1 MNREA
6 WLNAMAERMSPLFLE
21 LGAPLQPYRISIGFT
36 SAGQR
41 GNVGAEVWHSS
52 ASADGTYEILISPG
66 TDDSM
71 QVSAYL
77 AHELCH
83 IAAGIKEG
91 HKGPFVKLM
100 KAIGMTGP
108 FTCSVP
114 TRQFEEWVQP
124 FIDELGPLPH
134 GKLTWHRP
142 GARERREPA
151 QGKVAR
157 GIRDGLSQPE
167 LEEIITTA
175 KKKQSTRLKKVECSE
190 CGYVARVTQKWLDK
204 SGPPHCPEHGEMTVG
219 RDANDEQDEELEGV
233 ENGG

>member
-6 WLNAMAERMSPLFLE
+6 WLNAMAERMLPRFLE

-124 FIDELGPLPH
+124 FIDELGPLPTESSL
-134 GKLTWHRP
+134 GTGP
-142 GARERREPA
+142 ARESAESQRREGCARDTGRPEPA
-151 QGKVAR
+151 RTRRDHHHRQEKAVDAIEEGRVLGVRIRRQGDPEMAR
-157 GIRDGLSQPE
+157 QVWTASLSG
-167 LEEIITTA
+167 A
-175 KKKQSTRLKKVECSE
+175 WRNDCR
-190 CGYVARVTQKWLDK
+190 ARRK
-204 SGPPHCPEHGEMTVG
+204 
-219 RDANDEQDEELEGV
+219 
-233 ENGG
+233 

>member
-6 WLNAMAERMSPLFLE
+6 WLNAMAERMSPRFLE

-114 TRQFEEWVQP
+114 TRQFEDGSSRSSTNSDHSPRKAHLAQARRERAQ
-124 FIDELGPLPH
+124 
-134 GKLTWHRP
+134 RAS
-142 GARERREPA
+142 AREGRERDTGRPEPA
-151 QGKVAR
+151 R
-157 GIRDGLSQPE
+157 TRRDHHHRQE
-167 LEEIITTA
+167 
-175 KKKQSTRLKKVECSE
+175 KQSTRLKKVECSE

-204 SGPPHCPEHGEMTVG
+204 SGPPHCPEHGEMTIG
-219 RDANDEQDEELEGV
+219 REANDDLEG
-233 ENGG
+233 EEDGD

>member
-6 WLNAMAERMSPLFLE
+6 WLNAMAERMSPRFLE

-114 TRQFEEWVQP
+114 TRQFEEWVKP

-151 QGKVAR
+151 QGKSR
-157 GIRDGLSQPE
+157 EGYG
-167 LEEIITTA
+167 TA
-175 KKKQSTRLKKVECSE
+175 
-190 CGYVARVTQKWLDK
+190 
-204 SGPPHCPEHGEMTVG
+204 
-219 RDANDEQDEELEGV
+219 
-233 ENGG
+233 

>member
-6 WLNAMAERMSPLFLE
+6 WLNAMAERMSPRFLE

-124 FIDELGPLPH
+124 FIDELGPPPPRKAHLAQA
-134 GKLTWHRP
+134 R
-142 GARERREPA
+142 RERAQRASAGEGREGNTGRPEPA
-151 QGKVAR
+151 RTRRDHHHRQEKAVDAVEEGRVLGVRIRRQGDPEMAR
-157 GIRDGLSQPE
+157 QVWTASLSG
-167 LEEIITTA
+167 A
-175 KKKQSTRLKKVECSE
+175 WRNDCR
-190 CGYVARVTQKWLDK
+190 ARRK
-204 SGPPHCPEHGEMTVG
+204 
-219 RDANDEQDEELEGV
+219 
-233 ENGG
+233 